1 MRQHARPEHRRGV
14 GPAGSAGD
22 AGRALTRLDVTDPF
36 ELLGVLNAARAR
48 DIARARHDRSG
59 PDHPDFASDE
69 STPAVDAAID
79 GESISSCD
87 ADVDFASVRQVVDR
101 MRAAFFTGRS

>member
-1 MRQHARPEHRRGV
+1 MTNPY
-14 GPAGSAGD
+14 
-22 AGRALTRLDVTDPF
+22 

-59 PDHPDFASDE
+59 PDHPDFASDD
-69 STPAVDAAID
+69 STPAVDAVID
-79 GESISSCD
+79 GESMSSCD